1 MKEITVTY
9 TAEVTRVYHLSDL
22 YAEDFAKTMQ
32 KRGLQKVAALL
43 KHEMSADDV
52 HIKELKVFEMEGSR
66 A

>member
-9 TAEVTRVYHLSDL
+9 TAEVTRVYHLSDF

-32 KRGLQKVAALL
+32 KRGGQKVAALL
-43 KHEMSADDV
+43 KHEMAADDV
-52 HIKELKVFEMEGSR
+52 HVRDLKVFEMDG